1 MSLETLWELGE
12 LPFHVGPRAEPS
24 NGSLPER
31 LPFAVGVDTRSG
43 CLVQMPDPAV
53 EAALEQAYR
62 EGSQIGTPLSE
73 SGIGQRGLADFLGFL
88 ERAAGRD
95 RFDGLSILEV
105 GSGGGAVLRAL
116 HARGATVVG
125 VEPGAAPDDELPFEV
140 MREPFAPEL
149 FDDPFD
155 LIVHHGVLEHVPD
168 PVSFMSGQLSLLAP
182 GGAIAF
188 SVPDCATA
196 LAHGDIS
203 MLVHEHWSYFT
214 ERTLEAVATL
224 GGARVVSS
232 EPAGVAGARHSVW
245 ARRRRGARAGLA
257 AAGPWVIR
265 RSSRRESRA
274 HSRPSPRPAR
284 ARGPGRHLL
293 PRPLH
298 QLPGAA
304 RRQPAAAAVL
314 RRRSAARRPVLSA
327 LARSD
332 RAARRAAGRPAD
344 APDHRLV
351 DVRRRNSALA
361 PFRAESGPRR
371 HSDDRGPAAGLS
383 PDSLQYWG
391 QWRRE

>member
-1 MSLETLWELGE
+1 VSLETLWELGE
-12 LPFHVGPRAEPS
+12 LPFHIGPRAEPS
-24 NGSLPER
+24 NGLLPDR

-125 VEPGAAPDDELPFEV
+125 VEPGAAPDGELPFEV
-140 MREPFAPEL
+140 HREPFAPEL

-155 LIVHHGVLEHVPD
+155 LIVHHGVLEHVPE

-203 MLVHEHWSYFT
+203 ILVHEHWSYFT

-245 ARRRRGARAGLA
+245 ARADGPLGPALPSPDPGSFVARAAGNLERLRDHLRDLRERGAQVGIFCPGRFINYEALLADSLPPLRCFDDDPLLAGLFYPPSRVQIEPRAGLLA
-257 AAGPWVIR
+257 DPPTHMIIVSWTFGAEIL
-265 RSSRRESRA
+265 RSLRSERSLDHVHIETIA
-274 HSRPSPRPAR
+274 D
-284 ARGPGRHLL
+284 LL
-293 PRPLH
+293 P
-298 QLPGAA
+298 A
-304 RRQPAAAAVL
+304 
-314 RRRSAARRPVLSA
+314 
-327 LARSD
+327 
-332 RAARRAAGRPAD
+332 
-344 APDHRLV
+344 
-351 DVRRRNSALA
+351 
-361 PFRAESGPRR
+361 
-371 HSDDRGPAAGLS
+371 
-383 PDSLQYWG
+383 
-391 QWRRE
+391 